1 VTATDLPV
9 ASVREVERRPK
20 LAMPPRPARP
30 LSTLGLLR
38 TFPSNS
44 LAACDDE
51 LFDELFVE
59 RRFFWGRVFVV
70 SDPDGMR
77 RVLQD
82 NTDNY
87 LRISP
92 VRRIFEFSS
101 KGGMVCLEGE
111 PWWRHRR
118 IVNPALDQRALRPD
132 LPTLIALTERMAQ
145 SLAQVPSGQAFELG
159 RTLQHLITRTTAQV
173 FAANEPEIE
182 EMVLRMGRYP
192 EKYGVL
198 DLLPLPPW
206 LRFVDRY
213 RRGRSGTEKYYQLL
227 DRLVAERRGESYPG
241 PEDMLWRMANT
252 RDRQG
257 GAALTVGEIRD
268 EVLTLSATAATP
280 LRAMV
285 WLWYLLAMHPWADE
299 KLFAELDRVLGGGT
313 PTPDDLPKLVYLR
326 QLVDETMRLYPPL
339 PLTLRTAAADDV
351 VCGRKVPRRSVV
363 AVMPWVVHRHRKLWA
378 EPDRFDPE
386 RFSPNN
392 LEAGRACARPRY
404 SYIPFGVGP
413 HVCPGAA
420 LAMNEILITVAILAQ
435 RFRFRLVPGRRVE
448 PTAWTTLR
456 PRDGIQVT
464 IEPR

>member
-1 VTATDLPV
+1 MSPFPA
-9 ASVREVERRPK
+9 

-30 LSTLGLLR
+30 LSTWGLLR

-51 LFDELFVE
+51 LFEELFVE

-77 RVLQD
+77 HVLQD

-87 LRISP
+87 ERIAAI
-92 VRRIFEFSS
+92 RRIFAFSS
-101 KGGMVCLEGE
+101 RGGMVCLEGE

-132 LPTLIALTERMAQ
+132 LATLIELTEEMARR
-145 SLAQVPSGQAFELG
+145 LAEVPAGQPLELG
-159 RTLQHLITRTTAQV
+159 RTLQHLITRTTGHVWAG
-173 FAANEPEIE
+173 NEPEID

-192 EKYGVL
+192 EKYSIL
-198 DLLPLPPW
+198 DLLPTPPW
-206 LRFVDRY
+206 LRFVERW
-213 RRGRSGTEKYYQLL
+213 RAGRSGVDKYYALL
-227 DRLVAERRGESYPG
+227 DRLIAERRQPDYAGG
-241 PEDMLWRMANT
+241 QDLLWRMAHT
-252 RDRQG
+252 ADRQTG
-257 GAALTVGEIRD
+257 QALTTAEIRD

-280 LRAMV
+280 LRTMT

-299 KLFAELDRVLGGGT
+299 KLAAELDRVLGART
-313 PTPDDLPKLVYLR
+313 PAPDDLSKLVYLR
-326 QLVDETMRLYPPL
+326 QLVDEAMRLYPPL
-339 PLTLRTAAADDV
+339 PLTLRTAAADDA
-351 VCGRKVPRRSVV
+351 VCGRRVPRGSVV

-378 EPDRFDPE
+378 DPDRFDPD
-386 RFSPNN
+386 RFSP
-392 LEAGRACARPRY
+392 ERARARPRY

-420 LAMNEILITVAILAQ
+420 LAINEILITVAILAR
-435 RFRFRLVPGRRVE
+435 RFRFRLVPGQAIE

-456 PRDGIQVT
+456 PRHGIMVT